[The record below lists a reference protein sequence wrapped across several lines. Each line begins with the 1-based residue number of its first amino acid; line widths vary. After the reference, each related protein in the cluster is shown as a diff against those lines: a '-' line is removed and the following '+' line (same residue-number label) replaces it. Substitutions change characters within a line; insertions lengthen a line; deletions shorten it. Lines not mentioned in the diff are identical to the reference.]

1 LLEQLLA
8 NSNWAYSGRYRRE
21 DVCQM
26 MEGILDQGSESD
38 MHPDAVETVESMFC
52 ELISILE

>member
-1 LLEQLLA
+1 
-8 NSNWAYSGRYRRE
+8 
-21 DVCQM
+21 

-38 MHPDAVETVESMFC
+38 MHAEAVETVESMFC